1 MDKTYKY
8 KNGTIHVTLPESCDR
23 EKLKKVTEEF
33 LKKVISG
40 GNNNGNSNTRRNF
53 REK

>member
-1 MDKTYKY
+1 MEKVYTYK
-8 KNGTIHVTLPESCDR
+8 NATICIRKADAYNRRNV
-23 EKLKKVTEEF
+23 EKATEEF

-40 GNNNGNSNTRRNF
+40 GNNNGNSNTSRNF